1 MRGFK
6 KKTSA
11 TIKITRHIISLHR
24 EYYRLFLRDNTSFL
38 PYINKHR
45 SRSKPATFPY
55 KSCPWE
61 QRKERKRTN
70 QLFLQRTWNYAISHK
85 MQNRYASFIIFVHVL
100 PFSCRGEDETTKI
113 IIGCRGIT
121 RTRVFALLSAGE
133 FRTKNKRYERR
144 RCRKKETMQGRGEY
158 GWKTEKNKGWKA
170 ESEKGTDRED
180 VKGGTCIEYRVSKI
194 DVCAHVVTMDARLFD
209 FVKVFIVCVC
219 VRNTWRL
226 SRSLIKC

>member
-121 RTRVFALLSAGE
+121 RTRVFALLSAL
-133 FRTKNKRYERR
+133 NLERR
-144 RCRKKETMQGRGEY
+144 TRDTNGGDAERRKQCKAAENTDGKRRKIKGE
-158 GWKTEKNKGWKA
+158 KRRVKKGQIGKMLRV
-170 ESEKGTDRED
+170 E
-180 VKGGTCIEYRVSKI
+180 RVSSIAYRKSMFARMLSQWMR
-194 DVCAHVVTMDARLFD
+194 VC
-209 FVKVFIVCVC
+209 
-219 VRNTWRL
+219 
-226 SRSLIKC
+226 LISWKYS